1 MTARVDGR
9 EESECLKD
17 LLLSIKGTMSDW
29 CEVMKKFNCLFA
41 EYRDN
46 VLKANVLS
54 DDEKLWTKLENHFC
68 FLHIIINLGDDATK
82 RGLFDLDKCCL
93 SEDAYDNCHKRG
105 NSTTYTAIYVAARLF
120 HQQGSEQYGKSG
132 LFEAFLKDDSPKNTD
147 GVDIANEDL
156 GDARTGVV
164 EMERAQISGSSRKGT
179 QKLAKVSGFER
190 DTGNRAHITYH
201 DGTTLWYHRN
211 DIKNFVGILKGGG
224 GKGEMLNIIEQ
235 LLHSKVPLAGARALG
250 IIKACITGPFQ
261 AAFDKMSNNI
271 LDMIPCCVQLRAAF
285 QEFSAD
291 AHDLLNQPRSVFPDI
306 EMHTDKMTEALYV
319 NTRDQEMDALTL
331 IAIQLI
337 LSNHFILFERQAEM
351 YLPGGEHAEVGK
363 DKEIMRN
370 CSLTNRGCE
379 SNMGLL
385 DREVQMRPNATPGY
399 LSASVIVK
407 SGGLAGINDVTDE
420 EKGRVF
426 DVTRRYASDC
436 IEENKKKLAMYI
448 AGQKAVLR
456 QRQQSN
462 EDKEKRL
469 VKSKSKII
477 SHITKYGGEWKSR
490 SDVEK
495 YLGERRNDSEAVAAI
510 ECQLCYHR
518 VILQAKKIL
527 PKDKHDLFVIKGNN
541 LQKLKKNLITL
552 DNHHREFSTV

>member
-1 MTARVDGR
+1 
-9 EESECLKD
+9 
-17 LLLSIKGTMSDW
+17 
-29 CEVMKKFNCLFA
+29 
-41 EYRDN
+41 
-46 VLKANVLS
+46 
-54 DDEKLWTKLENHFC
+54 
-68 FLHIIINLGDDATK
+68 
-82 RGLFDLDKCCL
+82 
-93 SEDAYDNCHKRG
+93 
-105 NSTTYTAIYVAARLF
+105 
-120 HQQGSEQYGKSG
+120 
-132 LFEAFLKDDSPKNTD
+132 
-147 GVDIANEDL
+147 
-156 GDARTGVV
+156 
-164 EMERAQISGSSRKGT
+164 
-179 QKLAKVSGFER
+179 
-190 DTGNRAHITYH
+190 
-201 DGTTLWYHRN
+201 
-211 DIKNFVGILKGGG
+211 
-224 GKGEMLNIIEQ
+224 
-235 LLHSKVPLAGARALG
+235 
-250 IIKACITGPFQ
+250 
-261 AAFDKMSNNI
+261 MSNNI
-271 LDMIPCCVQLRAAF
+271 LDMIPYCVQLRAAF

-291 AHDLLNQPRSVFPDI
+291 AHDLLNQSRSVFPDI

-319 NTRDQEMDALTL
+319 NTCDPEMDALTL

-337 LSNHFILFERQAEM
+337 LSNHLILFEHQAEM

-385 DREVQMRPNATPGY
+385 DREVRMRPNATPGY

-420 EKGRVF
+420 KKGKVF
-426 DVTRRYASDC
+426 DVARWYASDC

-456 QRQQSN
+456 QRQQSK

-477 SHITKYGGEWKSR
+477 SDITKYGGEWKSR

-495 YLGERRNDSEAVAAI
+495 YLGECGNDSEAVAAI

-541 LQKLKKNLITL
+541 LQKLKKNLITIIESSPQYESL
-552 DNHHREFSTV
+552 ADVDDDVVRVTGLTLLTSSERKQLYEERVATLKEKLCSAREKRTEKNTVKDTEKSTEKNTEKDTDDVPLRKKRKTKSGSEVNVPDPSFLVGKRVERTFMIKEKRKKCRKK